1 MQYNKIISY
10 AKINISLGVI
20 KKLKSKLHQIESL
33 ISFID
38 LYDEILIK
46 KISKKKHS
54 IIFYGKFSK
63 NIPKNN
69 TISKLLSILDNK
81 NLLEDK
87 KYQIFIKKNIPIKS
101 GLGGGSMN
109 AASVLKYFLKKKI
122 IKLNKKTVY
131 KIANQV
137 GADVAIGLANKNSFL
152 YTKGKIFKSIKK
164 NKVLYSLG

>member
-46 KISKKKHS
+46 KTSKKKHS

-69 TISKLLSILDNK
+69 TISK
-81 NLLEDK
+81 
-87 KYQIFIKKNIPIKS
+87 
-101 GLGGGSMN
+101 
-109 AASVLKYFLKKKI
+109 
-122 IKLNKKTVY
+122 KKTIL
-131 KIANQV
+131 KITNQKGV
-137 GADVAIGLANKNSFL
+137 LLFLGAS
-152 YTKGKIFKSIKK
+152 
-164 NKVLYSLG
+164 

>member
-10 AKINISLGVI
+10 AKINISLGVN

-69 TISKLLSILDNK
+69 TISNEILTSISSRVK
-81 NLLEDK
+81 RI
-87 KYQIFIKKNIPIKS
+87 YIK
-101 GLGGGSMN
+101 
-109 AASVLKYFLKKKI
+109 
-122 IKLNKKTVY
+122 
-131 KIANQV
+131 
-137 GADVAIGLANKNSFL
+137 
-152 YTKGKIFKSIKK
+152 
-164 NKVLYSLG
+164 

>member
-46 KISKKKHS
+46 KTSKKKHS

-109 AASVLKYFLKKKI
+109 AASVLKYFLKKKL
-122 IKLNKKTVY
+122 LN
-131 KIANQV
+131 
-137 GADVAIGLANKNSFL
+137 
-152 YTKGKIFKSIKK
+152 
-164 NKVLYSLG
+164 